1 MLKVALG
8 EDSLQQMGHSRGD
21 SRWVVEDG
29 QVHLKLVLLPGWGN
43 YLVEEEQNSAL
54 AIPEMAVPMAVE

>member
-8 EDSLQQMGHSRGD
+8 EDLLQQMGHSRGD
-21 SRWVVEDG
+21 SQWVVEDG

-43 YLVEEEQNSAL
+43 YLVEEQNSAS
-54 AIPEMAVPMAVE
+54 AIPEMGVPMAME